1 MYDFQVRRII
11 REDCFE
17 YWFLY
22 VSKDEEDL
30 YTDSVIIFFK
40 EKKSIIYLLTAYP
53 ERLACEKYGTI
64 LEGLYHD
71 LNHHICVLDEEVDIF
86 DLRVEELPK
95 ELLLQNENLFDEYV
109 EGKIAEIR
117 KKMNM

>member
-11 REDCFE
+11 RENCFE

-40 EKKSIIYLLTAYP
+40 EKESIIYLLTAYP
-53 ERLACEKYGTI
+53 EQLKCEKYGTI

-71 LNHHICVLDEEVDIF
+71 MGFLDDEPDDF

-95 ELLLQNENLFDEYV
+95 ELLLQNEDLFDEYV

-117 KKMNM
+117 KQMNI